1 MDHKF
6 QPSLITSAQ
15 RVANT
20 AATYK
25 RCYKRAA
32 SSCSTCLWTRFS
44 QQINYA
50 CLCKGFVA
58 CGDCD
63 KPRVIYSDTAP
74 SRMLPLVVDGRV
86 PTIEEETECLA
97 LAAETLKEAC
107 ASNMYVCGA
116 GLYDSGHPFKDVFI
130 TQPTLTCA
138 DHIEPFFYTLGV
150 RARGG
155 LSEMLCCFCASGQA
169 DVTDVELSK
178 LFSTVLPVCQT
189 CITGG
194 AKIPVRTAIR
204 NSQQRESRAAIAAQ
218 RKAKRDAQSIA
229 PRGLR
234 DEQPHDVQEEVHHP
248 HENQQAQ
255 EEIRTTASLPPRRGR
270 ARGNGRLI
278 RRGGRG

>member
-1 MDHKF
+1 MIMKGPHPRAQHVSGQDVRNK
-6 QPSLITSAQ
+6 SIT
-15 RVANT
+15 
-20 AATYK
+20 
-25 RCYKRAA
+25 RAFA
-32 SSCSTCLWTRFS
+32 R
-44 QQINYA
+44 
-50 CLCKGFVA
+50 GFVT

-86 PTIEEETECLA
+86 PTIEEEIACQA
-97 LAAETLKEAC
+97 SAAETFKEAC

-204 NSQQRESRAAIAAQ
+204 NSQQRASRATIVAQ

-229 PRGLR
+229 
-234 DEQPHDVQEEVHHP
+234 HQEVYVMSNLMTFKRKFITP
-248 HENQQAQ
+248 TKTNKPK
-255 EEIRTTASLPPRRGR
+255 RK
-270 ARGNGRLI
+270 
-278 RRGGRG
+278 